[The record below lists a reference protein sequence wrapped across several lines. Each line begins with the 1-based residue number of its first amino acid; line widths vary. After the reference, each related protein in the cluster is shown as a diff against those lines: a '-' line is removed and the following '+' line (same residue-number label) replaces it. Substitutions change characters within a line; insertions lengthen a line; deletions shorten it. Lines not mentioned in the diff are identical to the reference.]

1 MKDGEQHPD
10 EGPGHLTSVAGEHR
24 PQLILLPG
32 LLCDADLWRDQIADL
47 SDLADCHVADL
58 TRGETLSD
66 LAETVLA
73 EAAPTFAL
81 AGFSLGGYVAQEIA
95 RQAPDRIERLAL
107 IDTSI
112 RPDSPERA
120 AARRSLIATARL
132 PGQFKGI
139 TDRMLPTYVHPS
151 RLSDRDLIGRIRAM
165 NERLG
170 REVFIRQNALDRPD
184 GEAVLRSLRCPVLV
198 VCGEQDALTPLAD
211 HQEMA
216 AMLHNAELVVIK
228 DSGHMTPMEQ
238 PQAVTQALRQWLAR

>member
-1 MKDGEQHPD
+1 
-10 EGPGHLTSVAGEHR
+10 
-24 PQLILLPG
+24 
-32 LLCDADLWRDQIADL
+32 
-47 SDLADCHVADL
+47 
-58 TRGETLSD
+58 
-66 LAETVLA
+66 
-73 EAAPTFAL
+73 
-81 AGFSLGGYVAQEIA
+81 
-95 RQAPDRIERLAL
+95 
-107 IDTSI
+107 
-112 RPDSPERA
+112 
-120 AARRSLIATARL
+120 
-132 PGQFKGI
+132 
-139 TDRMLPTYVHPS
+139 MLPTYVHPS

>member
-1 MKDGEQHPD
+1 M
-10 EGPGHLTSVAGEHR
+10 
-24 PQLILLPG
+24 
-32 LLCDADLWRDQIADL
+32 
-47 SDLADCHVADL
+47 
-58 TRGETLSD
+58 
-66 LAETVLA
+66 LA

-95 RQAPDRIERLAL
+95 RQAPGRIERLAL

-139 TDRMLPTYVHPS
+139 TDRMLPTYVHAS

-170 REVFIRQNALDRPD
+170 RDVFIRQNTLDRPD
-184 GEAVLRSLRCPVLV
+184 GEAALRSLTCPVLII
-198 VCGEQDALTPLAD
+198 CGKQDALTPLSD

-216 AMLHNAELVVIK
+216 AMLPHAQLVIIEE
-228 DSGHMTPMEQ
+228 SGHMTPMER
-238 PQAVTQALRQWLAR
+238 PHAVTEALRQWLVARA